1 MSAFETQV
9 GGDHYKKL
17 AIQPTQYA
25 MANGLDAC
33 QFSVVKYVTRHKEKG
48 GKKDLE
54 KAMHFLQMLIEL
66 EYPEAMEVKLE
77 NHRHTAPVSGATTGP
92 DVDNDGWIEWIG
104 GLPPYQGN
112 VDVKLRDGEI
122 QIDVH
127 SFFLDWANRES
138 KTDVI
143 AWRPFLAWRPAKEQ
157 S

>member
-33 QFSVVKYVTRHKEKG
+33 QFSVVKYVTRHRDKG

-66 EYPEAMEVKLE
+66 EYPEDEAMEVGP
-77 NHRHTAPVSGATTGP
+77 TIAPMETNITGA
-92 DVDNDGWIEWIG
+92 DDDGWIEWHGVGKPDFDGI
-104 GLPPYQGN
+104 
-112 VDVKLRDGEI
+112 VDVKMRGGTKCAGRVE
-122 QIDVH
+122 
-127 SFFLDWANRES
+127 F
-138 KTDVI
+138 
-143 AWRPFLAWRPAKEQ
+143 WRWSRFDERADIIAWRPAKGL

>member
-33 QFSVVKYVTRHKEKG
+33 QFSVVKYVTRHKDKG

-66 EYPEAMEVKLE
+66 EYPEAMEVGK
-77 NHRHTAPVSGATTGP
+77 
-92 DVDNDGWIEWIG
+92 
-104 GLPPYQGN
+104 
-112 VDVKLRDGEI
+112 
-122 QIDVH
+122 
-127 SFFLDWANRES
+127 
-138 KTDVI
+138 
-143 AWRPFLAWRPAKEQ
+143 
-157 S
+157 

>member
-33 QFSVVKYVTRHKEKG
+33 QFSVIKYVTRHRDKG

-66 EYPEAMEVKLE
+66 EYPENSSKNIKTDAE
-77 NHRHTAPVSGATTGP
+77 
-92 DVDNDGWIEWIG
+92 GWIEWDGIG
-104 GLPPYQGN
+104 KPAFDGF
-112 VDVKLRDGEI
+112 VDVKMRSGT
-122 QIDVH
+122 QSQSKVQFYRWNWIDH
-127 SFFLDWANRES
+127 GQD
-138 KTDVI
+138 I
-143 AWRPFLAWRPAKEQ
+143 IAWRPAKDQ